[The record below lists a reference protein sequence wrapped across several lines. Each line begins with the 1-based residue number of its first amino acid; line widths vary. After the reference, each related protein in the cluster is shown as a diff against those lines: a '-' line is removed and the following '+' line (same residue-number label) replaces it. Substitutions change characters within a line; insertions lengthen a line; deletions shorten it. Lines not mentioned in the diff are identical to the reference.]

1 MNFLE
6 TLLDWAVGLG
16 TGLLS
21 KIFTAIIIAVIGLLV
36 IRLVMKILTKAL
48 EKSKL
53 ERAAHSLIKT
63 LARTVMLVLLMLIIA
78 ASVGIDVTGVVA
90 LASVATLAVS
100 LALQNMLANVI
111 GGFTLLYTHPFRS
124 GDYVEIAGQSGTVQE
139 IGMSYTKLATPDN
152 KLVSIPNNAVVAAE
166 IVNYTITGT
175 RRVSIDISASYQT
188 PPQLVIDSLLAAAD
202 DSRIL
207 DDPAKPAAVLT
218 GYGESAMNYSLRFW
232 VNTDDY
238 WDVLFY
244 VNENIKKV
252 FDASG
257 VEMTYPHL
265 NVHLDK

>member
-1 MNFLE
+1 MNILE
-6 TLLDWAVGLG
+6 TILDWAVGLG

-21 KIFTAIIIAVIGLLV
+21 KIFTAIIIAVIGLFV

-53 ERAAHSLIKT
+53 EKAAHSLIKT

-78 ASVGIDVTGVVA
+78 SSVGIDVTGVVA

-152 KLVSIPNNAVVAAE
+152 KLVSIPNSAVVAAE
-166 IVNYTITGT
+166 IVNYSITGT

-188 PPQLVIDSLLAAAD
+188 PPQKVIDSLLAAAD

-207 DDPAKPAAVLT
+207 EEPAMPAAVLT

-252 FDASG
+252 FDHAG